1 MNITEAERQV
11 LITLIELSEPI
22 ETPNNTHYAFYP
34 KTLEDAARYFLDLRE
49 DWQPAYAGL
58 IDRGLIVPCESAGS
72 PGYCLT
78 GYCLTGYCLT
88 GPGATLA
95 RQERQDH
102 PPIWYWYRKYYTI
115 TTHSPV
121 YSRFCA
127 ELYGRDLCQTS
138 FSDMNQIDYLVQT
151 ACPRP
156 GERLLD
162 LGCGKGLLAEY
173 ISDKTGTSALG
184 IDYIPEAIEQALE
197 RTREKRDRLSFSIS
211 NFDHLDFPNRSF
223 DTIISVDT
231 LYMPTDLAATLCR
244 LKAMLKSGGQMLF
257 FYSHFLF
264 DPTQPRDALS
274 PDGNDLAAALRRL
287 QLPYRTWDFS
297 HLTHDLLQRK
307 YRLAQ
312 AMQADFAAEGTLFL
326 YNHLIAESA
335 GDDLPFDP
343 QTFSIS
349 RYLYRIEV

>member
-11 LITLIELSEPI
+11 LIALIELSEPI
-22 ETPNNTHYAFYP
+22 ETRNNSHYTFYP
-34 KTLEDAARYFLDLRE
+34 QTLEGAARYFLDLRE
-49 DWQPAYAGL
+49 DWQPAYAAL
-58 IDRGLIVPCESAGS
+58 IDRGLIAPSASAGS
-72 PGYCLT
+72 PAAGSPA
-78 GYCLTGYCLT
+78 YCLT

-102 PPIWYWYRKYYTI
+102 PPIWYWYRKYYILTA
-115 TTHSPV
+115 HSPV
-121 YSRFCA
+121 YSRFCT

-138 FSDMNQIDYLVQT
+138 FSDMNQIDYLIQS

-156 GERLLD
+156 GERMLD

-173 ISDKTGTSALG
+173 ISDKTGTSACG
-184 IDYIPEAIEQALE
+184 IDYVPEAIEQAQE
-197 RTREKRDRLSFSIS
+197 RTREKSDRLSFSIS
-211 NFDHLDFPNRSF
+211 NFDHLAFPDRSF

-231 LYMPTDLAATLCR
+231 LYMPTDLTATLRR

-264 DPTQPRDALS
+264 DPSQPRDVLS
-274 PDGNDLAAALRRL
+274 PDGNDLAVALRRL

-297 HLTHDLLQRK
+297 DLTHDLLQRK
-307 YRLAQ
+307 HRLAQ
-312 AMQADFAAEGTLFL
+312 SMQADFAAEGTLFL

-335 GDDLPFDP
+335 GDGLPFDP